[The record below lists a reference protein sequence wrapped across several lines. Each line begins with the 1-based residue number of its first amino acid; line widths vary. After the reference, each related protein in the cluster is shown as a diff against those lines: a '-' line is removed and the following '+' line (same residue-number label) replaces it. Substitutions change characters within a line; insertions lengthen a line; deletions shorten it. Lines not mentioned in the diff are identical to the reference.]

1 MAKTRSNIGENGEM
15 ESVPSLGGVFGGGG
29 LFGIGFAMGVL
40 EGLQPRGIDLSAV
53 PLLGTSAGS
62 WAAAATAFQVP
73 FETLTDM
80 PVPSFPNPKPGLLA
94 SIAHEIFGD
103 KTDPL
108 IQVMACALPR
118 LRRTILDGGKY
129 PLSELVAASSAVPA
143 LLSPHTI
150 NGTKYVDGGVRSGT
164 SVDYGPDVERLV
176 LIAPLAGAMWGPFAR
191 FVDNGM
197 YKEVER
203 WKVRTGGKALIF
215 TPHDV
220 AASIARNPKHL
231 FDKARAIEA
240 YHLGREEARIADI
253 TFT

>member
-1 MAKTRSNIGENGEM
+1 MGENEYM

-40 EGLQPRGIDLSAV
+40 EGLQPRGIDLSEV

-62 WAAAATAFQVP
+62 WAAAATAFEVP
-73 FETLTDM
+73 FETLADM
-80 PVPSFPNPKPGLLA
+80 PTPSFPNPKPGLLA
-94 SIAHEIFGD
+94 SIAREIFGD

-108 IQVMACALPR
+108 IHVMACALPR
-118 LRRTILDGGKY
+118 LKRTMLDGGKY
-129 PLSELVAASSAVPA
+129 PLAELVAASSAVPA
-143 LLSPHTI
+143 LLSPHSI
-150 NGTKYVDGGVRSGT
+150 NGTRYIDGGVRSGT
-164 SVDYGPDVERLV
+164 SVDYGPDVEKLI

-197 YKEVER
+197 HNEVER
-203 WKVRTGGKALIF
+203 WKERAGGKVLLF
-215 TPHDV
+215 TPHNV

-240 YHLGREEARIADI
+240 YHLGREEARTADL

>member
-1 MAKTRSNIGENGEM
+1 MTSTNLQ
-15 ESVPSLGGVFGGGG
+15 PLGGVFGGGG

-40 EGLQPRGIDLSAV
+40 EGLQPRGIDLSEV

-62 WAAAATAFQVP
+62 WAATATALEVP
-73 FETLTDM
+73 FETLADM

-94 SIAHEIFGD
+94 SIAREMFGD

-108 IQVMACALPR
+108 IQVVACSLPR
-118 LRRTILDGGKY
+118 LKRTILDGVKY
-129 PLSELVAASSAVPA
+129 PLADLVAASSAVPA
-143 LLSPHTI
+143 LLSPHVI
-150 NGTKYVDGGVRSGT
+150 DGTRYIDGGVRSGT
-164 SVDYGPDVERLV
+164 SVDFGPEVENLV

-191 FVDNGM
+191 FIDNGM
-197 YKEVER
+197 HKEVQR
-203 WKVRTGGKALIF
+203 WKDRTGGKVLIF
-215 TPHDV
+215 TPHNN

-240 YHLGREEARIADI
+240 YHLGREEASKYDL